1 MDEMNIQMPDKP
13 SSVARVEF
21 IDGIANLIN
30 NSGLPAFVMEP
41 ILRDMY
47 IEVQNASSRQYE
59 YDKGQYEQAVQQVL
73 SAAGAYAQED
83 MAFDDVVDE

>member
-47 IEVQNASSRQYE
+47 IEVQNVSNRQYE
-59 YDKGQYEQAVQQVL
+59 YDKEQYEQAVQQVL
-73 SAAGAYAQED
+73 SAAGAYVQED